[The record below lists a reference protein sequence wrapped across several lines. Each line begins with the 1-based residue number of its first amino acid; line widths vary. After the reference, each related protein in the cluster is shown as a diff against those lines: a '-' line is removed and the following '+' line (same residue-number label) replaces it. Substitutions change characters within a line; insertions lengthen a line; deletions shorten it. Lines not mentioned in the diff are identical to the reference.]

1 MLVSSLARTVA
12 CALDDSYIVSGTVRI
27 FIGLVACET
36 SSYVQGR

>member
-12 CALDDSYIVSGTVRI
+12 CALDDSFIVSGTI
-27 FIGLVACET
+27 FIGLAACET